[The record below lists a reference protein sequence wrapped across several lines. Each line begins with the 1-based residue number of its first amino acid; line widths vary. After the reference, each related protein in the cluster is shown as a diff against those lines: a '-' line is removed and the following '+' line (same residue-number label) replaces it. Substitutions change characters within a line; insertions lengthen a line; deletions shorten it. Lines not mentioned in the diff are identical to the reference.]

1 MQALRSLLGG
11 GGDADERLTPY
22 EHSVDY
28 PPREIG
34 DDNAACE
41 AWYRDVFGA
50 VEPLPPDPSAT
61 PRERQLCRMSASE
74 YVEARRAG
82 SVTCQ
87 EYAAALVKRATY
99 YRYMNQW
106 IYTSYALFDK
116 AVADAAALDARAEAE
131 GVESIAP
138 LYGLAI
144 PMKGTAAVIDY
155 PAGSGV
161 GVLSGHTP
169 LADSDLTV
177 LIRERNGVIFG
188 CTNVP
193 EFAANW
199 VTANPASGQTR
210 NPYDHAF
217 TVGGSSGGSASAVA
231 SYMCAVAVTEDTGG
245 STRVPASSNQNFGF
259 DPSRNHYPNVRGLF
273 SLLLSTH
280 LRLHSFGI
288 SS

>member
-1 MQALRSLLGG
+1 MGKTGGALALYDLDNRPTSGLHARQRNCVPHCVGVEVGSARRAKMQALRSLLGG
-11 GGDADERLTPY
+11 GGDERLTPY

-41 AWYRDVFGA
+41 AWYKDVFGA

-82 SVTCQ
+82 SVTCE
-87 EYAAALVKRATY
+87 EYASALVKRALY

-144 PMKGTAAVIDY
+144 PMK
-155 PAGSGV
+155 
-161 GVLSGHTP
+161 
-169 LADSDLTV
+169 
-177 LIRERNGVIFG
+177 
-188 CTNVP
+188 
-193 EFAANW
+193 
-199 VTANPASGQTR
+199 
-210 NPYDHAF
+210 
-217 TVGGSSGGSASAVA
+217 
-231 SYMCAVAVTEDTGG
+231 
-245 STRVPASSNQNFGF
+245 
-259 DPSRNHYPNVRGLF
+259 
-273 SLLLSTH
+273 
-280 LRLHSFGI
+280 
-288 SS
+288 